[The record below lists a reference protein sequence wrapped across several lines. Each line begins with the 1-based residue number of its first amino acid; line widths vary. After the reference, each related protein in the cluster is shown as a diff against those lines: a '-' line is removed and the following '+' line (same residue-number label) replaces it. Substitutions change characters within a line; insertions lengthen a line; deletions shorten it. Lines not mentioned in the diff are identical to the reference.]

1 MERSDPETLAEINVE
16 VRLYLYTVLGTL
28 VCISSLVC
36 IVVFSSKHLRTKYIL
51 FLALSFG
58 DLTNGLSFIL
68 AGIYRFIYVKQGEY
82 FVATTSLEC
91 FNTPWALLMIF
102 AGQFPALINLFIA
115 TERIVA
121 IQFASFYR
129 RLWKN
134 RHKWYLVVFAT
145 CLTLVFMVVAI
156 IINIKDVRKNP
167 TRLCS
172 TMQTTGRAYGT
183 THYTAI
189 AVLYL
194 TCFIALIIIFYRIN
208 KTRVPPKA
216 ELRKQKMNLAI
227 IGVSVVLVSIPLLVV
242 TLNEWSSPR
251 IDGVIV
257 EIGRMHSLHQIFF
270 KKCRVKSCW
279 L

>member
-1 MERSDPETLAEINVE
+1 
-16 VRLYLYTVLGTL
+16 
-28 VCISSLVC
+28 
-36 IVVFSSKHLRTKYIL
+36 
-51 FLALSFG
+51 
-58 DLTNGLSFIL
+58 
-68 AGIYRFIYVKQGEY
+68 
-82 FVATTSLEC
+82 
-91 FNTPWALLMIF
+91 
-102 AGQFPALINLFIA
+102 
-115 TERIVA
+115 
-121 IQFASFYR
+121 
-129 RLWKN
+129 
-134 RHKWYLVVFAT
+134 
-145 CLTLVFMVVAI
+145 MVVAI

-257 EIGRMHSLHQIFF
+257 GVAYCCYAMHSGISLIIYLKFQPDFRRRFLSLLHINTNSFETEVT
-270 KKCRVKSCW
+270 RIKSVSKFTTAAQ
-279 L
+279 